1 MNIKIKV
8 CATLIAMFLLVM
20 SSLDA
25 QVPQVINYQGQIT
38 DAGGNPANGT
48 LTLVFAIF
56 STASGGS
63 ALYSETQSVTVS
75 NGVFNVLIGSVNPV
89 PLTLFDSGPDRYLEI
104 TVNGTVLT
112 PRRRFGSVPYAFT
125 SRGGDITAVNAG
137 TGLTGGGNVG
147 DVTLSVADNGITTA
161 KIADNAVTAAK
172 IANGQVVKS
181 LNNLRDNVTLA
192 AGANVSITPSGNTL
206 TIAATPGGGGG
217 DITAVN
223 AGAGLTGGGV
233 TGDVTLAVANNGINS
248 AMIQDNT
255 IVDADVNT
263 NAAIAGTK
271 INPNFGS
278 QNIVTT
284 GNLGI
289 RTSTPATALNIL
301 GTGSGQTGAI
311 RLDNGAIRTQLVSD
325 ATQNF
330 GQVGTLT
337 NHAFNIITGNTSKM
351 FISNT
356 GDVGIATIT
365 PATRLEV
372 NGIIR
377 SSGAFPNFQGSSNVN
392 LIALGDNTG
401 RVSLWTTATGI
412 QRERLTILNNGNI
425 GIGTTSPATALNI
438 AGSGSGQTGALRV
451 DNGAIQTQLV
461 SDATQNFG
469 QVGTQS
475 NHPFNIITNNTS
487 KMFITSAGD
496 IGIGTITPASKLN
509 LVGNGSGQTGALRLD
524 NGAIQTQLV
533 SDASQAFG
541 QIGTLSNHGLN
552 FITANTSK
560 MFITNAGRVG
570 IGTTAPTHQFDLEG
584 VARLR
589 AATSTNLLITNTA
602 TNPNDDIGIELI
614 KDANTTPSARI
625 LFDGFTD
632 QNTHQGSIAF
642 FTKEAADANVSERMR
657 VAANGNI
664 GIGVPA
670 PTRILQVVQNSATD
684 PIADAWTTYS
694 SRRWKTN
701 IKTINNAL
709 DKVQRLRGVTYVW
722 KADGKH
728 DVGLIAEEV
737 GEVIP
742 EVVDFEA
749 NGKDAKSVD
758 YARLVAVLIEAVKE
772 QQKEIAALQA
782 EIKSL
787 AAATKKS
794 THERGD
800 E

>member
-1 MNIKIKV
+1 
-8 CATLIAMFLLVM
+8 
-20 SSLDA
+20 
-25 QVPQVINYQGQIT
+25 
-38 DAGGNPANGT
+38 NGT
-48 LTLVFAIF
+48 FTLVFAIF
-56 STASGGS
+56 STATGGT

-137 TGLTGGGNVG
+137 AGLAGGGNVG

-172 IANGQVVKS
+172 IAGGQVVKS
-181 LNNLRDNVTLA
+181 LNNLRDNVMLA
-192 AGANVSITPSGNTL
+192 AGANVSITSSGNTL

-223 AGAGLTGGGV
+223 AGAGLTGGGAS
-233 TGDVTLAVANNGINS
+233 GDVTLAVANNGINS

-271 INPNFGS
+271 INPNFGA

-284 GNLGI
+284 GNVGI
-289 RTSTPATALNIL
+289 GTLNPQAPL
-301 GTGSGQTGAI
+301 QVAGTGNRFIDISSTDALGSST
-311 RLDNGAIRTQLVSD
+311 RLMAVTSNGIAESQLQFKNRLGFV
-325 ATQNF
+325 AP
-330 GQVGTLT
+330 
-337 NHAFNIITGNTSKM
+337 ITGSFKM
-351 FISNT
+351 T
-356 GDVGIATIT
+356 L
-365 PATRLEV
+365 LE
-372 NGIIR
+372 
-377 SSGAFPNFQGSSNVN
+377 
-392 LIALGDNTG
+392 
-401 RVSLWTTATGI
+401 
-412 QRERLTILNNGNI
+412 NGNV
-425 GIGTTSPATALNI
+425 GIGTTTPGFPLTFANTLGDKISLWGQSGAHFGFGIQNFLLQIHSDVPNSNI
-438 AGSGSGQTGALRV
+438 AFGYGSSSAFVERMR
-451 DNGAIQTQLV
+451 IQ
-461 SDATQNFG
+461 
-469 QVGTQS
+469 
-475 NHPFNIITNNTS
+475 
-487 KMFITSAGD
+487 
-496 IGIGTITPASKLN
+496 
-509 LVGNGSGQTGALRLD
+509 GNG
-524 NGAIQTQLV
+524 N
-533 SDASQAFG
+533 
-541 QIGTLSNHGLN
+541 
-552 FITANTSK
+552 
-560 MFITNAGRVG
+560 VG

-589 AATSTNLLITNTA
+589 SATSTNLLITSVA

-632 QNTHQGSIAF
+632 QNSHQGSIAF
-642 FTKEAADANVSERMR
+642 FTKETADANVSERMR

-670 PTRILQVVQNSATD
+670 PNRILQVVQNSATD

-701 IKTINNAL
+701 IKTLNNAL
-709 DKVQRLRGVTYVW
+709 DKVQRLRGVTYNW

-787 AAATKKS
+787 AAKKS
-794 THERGD
+794 THEWGD